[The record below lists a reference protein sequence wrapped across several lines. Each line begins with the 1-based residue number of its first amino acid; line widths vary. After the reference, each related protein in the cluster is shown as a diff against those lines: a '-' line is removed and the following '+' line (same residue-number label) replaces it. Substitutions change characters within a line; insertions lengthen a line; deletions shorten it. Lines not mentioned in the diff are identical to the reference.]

1 MRGPMP
7 RLVHAAPA
15 IDPLEITRQFSPM
28 WGIWRA
34 FQGRGMRGCSAPR
47 ITKYDVT
54 TLRELEWHVDC
65 EHPIGHL

>member
-1 MRGPMP
+1 MP

-15 IDPLEITRQFSPM
+15 IDPLEFTKRFSPM

-34 FQGRGMRGCSAPR
+34 FQGRGMRGCSASR

-65 EHPIGHL
+65 EHSIGHL

>member
-1 MRGPMP
+1 
-7 RLVHAAPA
+7 
-15 IDPLEITRQFSPM
+15 M

>member
-1 MRGPMP
+1 MP